1 MITEKKIG
9 KIYEEIEK
17 KICNM
22 IPEKWDKVYL
32 YVSIVD
38 GINKIETG
46 EMFFYYYPKSVIK
59 KNPINVYEVPS
70 KFNLEDEMYLKL
82 ADSLYH
88 EIQRLRD
95 AMIKLG
101 EEPWSN
107 LTISI
112 ENFQFKVEFDY
123 EDLRKSEFTDIERNL
138 IWQFK
143 YLRNELGSYR
153 RKERKILERYLE
165 LERKNKRKTKTYSQ
179 PFYFKPE
186 VNIVDFNTEY
196 REKLKILAEEEDKKA
211 KLREEKKRKKKELLE
226 KKKSK
231 DDKNIKTPTK
241 IKTEKVKLKENN
253 KSKIKHHD
261 ENKKKEKIK
270 VKDKNIE
277 KDNKEQDEEKP
288 KIRNQLLG
296 Q

>member
-241 IKTEKVKLKENN
+241 IKTEKVKLQENN

-270 VKDKNIE
+270 VKDKKIE

>member
-123 EDLRKSEFTDIERNL
+123 EDLRKSEFTDVERNL

-165 LERKNKRKTKTYSQ
+165 LERKNKRKTKSYSQ

-241 IKTEKVKLKENN
+241 IKTEKVKLQENN

>member
-101 EEPWSN
+101 EEPWS
-107 LTISI
+107 LS
-112 ENFQFKVEFDY
+112 
-123 EDLRKSEFTDIERNL
+123 LRLNL
-138 IWQFK
+138 IM
-143 YLRNELGSYR
+143 
-153 RKERKILERYLE
+153 
-165 LERKNKRKTKTYSQ
+165 KT
-179 PFYFKPE
+179 
-186 VNIVDFNTEY
+186 
-196 REKLKILAEEEDKKA
+196 
-211 KLREEKKRKKKELLE
+211 
-226 KKKSK
+226 
-231 DDKNIKTPTK
+231 
-241 IKTEKVKLKENN
+241 
-253 KSKIKHHD
+253 
-261 ENKKKEKIK
+261 
-270 VKDKNIE
+270 
-277 KDNKEQDEEKP
+277 
-288 KIRNQLLG
+288 
-296 Q
+296 

>member
-231 DDKNIKTPTK
+231 DDKNIKTPKTK
-241 IKTEKVKLKENN
+241 MEAIKLKENN
-253 KSKIKHHD
+253 KSKIKHD
-261 ENKKKEKIK
+261 ENKNKEKIK
-270 VKDKNIE
+270 VKAKKIE

>member
-46 EMFFYYYPKSVIK
+46 EMFFYYYPKSLIK

-123 EDLRKSEFTDIERNL
+123 EDLRKSEFTDVERNL

-211 KLREEKKRKKKELLE
+211 KLREEKKNKKKELLE
-226 KKKSK
+226 NKKSK
-231 DDKNIKTPTK
+231 DDKK
-241 IKTEKVKLKENN
+241 IKTSTTKTEKIKLKENN
-253 KSKIKHHD
+253 KSKIKHD

-270 VKDKNIE
+270 AKEKNIE

>member
-112 ENFQFKVEFDY
+112 ENFKFKVEFDY

-153 RKERKILERYLE
+153 RKERKILERYLD
-165 LERKNKRKTKTYSQ
+165 LERKNKRKTKSYSQ

-211 KLREEKKRKKKELLE
+211 KLREEKKNKKKELLE

-231 DDKNIKTPTK
+231 DDKNIKTSTK
-241 IKTEKVKLKENN
+241 IKTEKVKLQENN

>member
-211 KLREEKKRKKKELLE
+211 KLREEKKNKKKELLE

-231 DDKNIKTPTK
+231 DDKNIKTSTK
-241 IKTEKVKLKENN
+241 IKTEKVKLQENN

>member
-253 KSKIKHHD
+253 KSKIKHD
-261 ENKKKEKIK
+261 ENKNKEKLK

>member
-270 VKDKNIE
+270 VKDKKIE

>member
-123 EDLRKSEFTDIERNL
+123 EDLRKSEFTDVERNL

-165 LERKNKRKTKTYSQ
+165 LERKNKRKTKSYSQ